1 MRDALQALQAW
12 MQEGRPAALAT
23 VVRTWGSAPRRPGA
37 KMAIGPQGEMAG
49 SVSAGCVEGAV
60 AEAAT
65 RLLRQGAPELLRFEV
80 QDEIAWEVGLTC
92 GGRMEVFVEP
102 VAAYDAV
109 LQALCQAFEQERPA
123 VRAVVVRGPAEV
135 LGQSLLTRPAGDVAG
150 ELDPALVKQL
160 APSLQASLRNGAA
173 TSWVGTHRGE
183 AVEVF
188 LDSVLP
194 PATLVIVGGVHI
206 AMSLCRLAKVLGYRV
221 VVIDPRRRFATPER
235 FPEAD
240 SLLRQWPAEG
250 LQAVELTP
258 NTAVAVLSHDPKLD
272 DPALLAALR
281 SPAGY
286 VGALGSRRTHALR
299 RKRLLEAG
307 LTEQE
312 LVRLHAPIGLD
323 LGGEL
328 PDEIA
333 LSILAEIVASRAVNP

>member
-1 MRDALQALQAW
+1 
-12 MQEGRPAALAT
+12 
-23 VVRTWGSAPRRPGA
+23 
-37 KMAIGPQGEMAG
+37 
-49 SVSAGCVEGAV
+49 
-60 AEAAT
+60 
-65 RLLRQGAPELLRFEV
+65 
-80 QDEIAWEVGLTC
+80 
-92 GGRMEVFVEP
+92 
-102 VAAYDAV
+102 V

-135 LGQSLLTRPAGDVAG
+135 LGQSLLTQPAGDVAG